1 MQDNIQAFSG
11 SPKRVI
17 LFGESAGAMSIGL
30 HFLDQSHSKR
40 RMKNFHAVIMQSG
53 PFGYQYRSLS
63 WNHGCRAEP
72 TRPKRKQKQRQRRT
86 VDSEPSGDEA
96 E

>member
-40 RMKNFHAVIMQSG
+40 CMKVFHAVVMQSG

-63 WNHGCRAEP
+63 WNHGCRRVGRCP
-72 TRPKRKQKQRQRRT
+72 QKSSSQQVT
-86 VDSEPSGDEA
+86 VAMES
-96 E
+96 